1 MAGRRRAD
9 RTVGAGCPLFLVR
22 PGDLGADVGMNLAN
36 QRAGLR
42 APRRPPYEGP
52 EYFVIAREGDTHVMD
67 GRTRQVADAIACAR
81 AWLAGADRER
91 LAGEVPFL
99 DQRGRA
105 SRALAARLD
114 PHLRHDVGDPLWV
127 TGDGRSC
134 RVEPG
139 DDEDSSCA
147 FFLGQAQVAM
157 GAAMDDIPGAVAV
170 WLIDG
175 VPLRALAARVAG
187 ARLERHA
194 EVLETEPARWHWLHV
209 RDRIGDDR
217 DVLAPLRPLIEVLA
231 ASPVATAF
239 YTYSSLNRL
248 CFSASSHFPW
258 VNDGLPIVCP
268 VEGACVVATF

>member
-1 MAGRRRAD
+1 
-9 RTVGAGCPLFLVR
+9 
-22 PGDLGADVGMNLAN
+22 
-36 QRAGLR
+36 
-42 APRRPPYEGP
+42 
-52 EYFVIAREGDTHVMD
+52 
-67 GRTRQVADAIACAR
+67 
-81 AWLAGADRER
+81 
-91 LAGEVPFL
+91 
-99 DQRGRA
+99 
-105 SRALAARLD
+105 
-114 PHLRHDVGDPLWV
+114 
-127 TGDGRSC
+127 
-134 RVEPG
+134 
-139 DDEDSSCA
+139 
-147 FFLGQAQVAM
+147 M

-194 EVLETEPARWHWLHV
+194 EVLETDPARWHWLHV

-268 VEGACVVATF
+268 VQGACVVGTFHPQSGVDWPAAIRCDFRRAVTVVEEILAAARCNPSSDPGRITSYRYWRPVSRERGARCVRGSCSGLRRTS